1 MGGGVT
7 PLEPSSAAAST
18 SESRSTKTT
27 RASKRL
33 ATSFAHSRTPRPETL
48 STSSSE
54 KAAVKKM
61 ETCSS
66 ASTSDWGMSYQ
77 TTHMSSVLSRISIG
91 KRMPNQRMSISR
103 RHACPHADEGG
114 PSQSRCA
121 FGAFDSSSAI
131 GAPAATG
138 TTGTSAPPPAVAPA
152 DESDARL
159 EAAPPLD
166 AASSAASARSSAASS
181 AASLATS
188 ATSANV

>member
-1 MGGGVT
+1 M
-7 PLEPSSAAAST
+7 
-18 SESRSTKTT
+18 
-27 RASKRL
+27 
-33 ATSFAHSRTPRPETL
+33 
-48 STSSSE
+48 
-54 KAAVKKM
+54 KKM

-121 FGAFDSSSAI
+121 FDSSSAI
-131 GAPAATG
+131 GAPAVTG
-138 TTGTSAPPPAVAPA
+138 TTGTSATPPAIAPA
-152 DESDARL
+152 DESEARPR
-159 EAAPPLD
+159 AAPPLD